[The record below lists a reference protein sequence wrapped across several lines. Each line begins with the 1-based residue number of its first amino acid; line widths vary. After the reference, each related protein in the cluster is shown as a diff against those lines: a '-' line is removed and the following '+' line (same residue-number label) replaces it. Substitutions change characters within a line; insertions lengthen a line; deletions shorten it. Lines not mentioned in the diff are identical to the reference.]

1 MDRIRAL
8 GFTIVELVVVLL
20 LLGILSVTALSR
32 FVEPDAFAPR
42 TIVAVVLA
50 QGHYAAQ
57 SAQASSDDV
66 TLRVSRV
73 GTTWQTDVSD
83 SVVNLRMSAVDV
95 ANTRIEV
102 ANDGNVY
109 DLDAASS
116 LALTFTDDGELLS
129 GSVGVSV
136 LNLGA
141 GTEVRIIGDS
151 SQIVCFYPTG
161 YASARAC

>member
-1 MDRIRAL
+1 MNHIRAL
-8 GFTIVELVVVLL
+8 GFTIVELVVVLV

-42 TIVAVVLA
+42 SIVALVLA
-50 QGHYAAQ
+50 QSHYAAQ

-66 TLRVSRV
+66 TLRISRV
-73 GTTWQTDVSD
+73 GDTWQTDVFD
-83 SVVNLRMSAVDV
+83 SLINLRMSAVDV

-109 DLDAASS
+109 DLTAAASLS
-116 LALTFTDDGELLS
+116 LLFTGDGELLS
-129 GSVGVSV
+129 GNLGVDV
-136 LNLGA
+136 LNLGV

-151 SQIVCFYPTG
+151 TQIACFYQTG